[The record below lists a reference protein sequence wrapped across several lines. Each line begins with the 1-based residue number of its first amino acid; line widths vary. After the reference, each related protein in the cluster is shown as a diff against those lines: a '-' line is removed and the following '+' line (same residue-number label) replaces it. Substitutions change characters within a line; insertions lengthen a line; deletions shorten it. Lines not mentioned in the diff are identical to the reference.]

1 MRIRLIL
8 FCVVAG
14 LVSVSPLYGAVTVDF
29 TRDVGAM
36 KPLHGVNNSPNRLKG
51 ALPEF
56 AVAGIP
62 YARLHDT
69 CGPFGGAHY
78 VDVPNVFPDFD
89 ADENDPKSYDFAF
102 TDAYLKPIVASGCK
116 PFYRLGVTIENSAG
130 LKAYNVYPPKDF
142 AKWARI
148 CEHIIRHYNEGW
160 AKGFRWGIEYWEIW
174 NEPESNTMWRGST
187 REAFFEFY
195 RTAALHLKAKFP
207 DIKVGGYGST
217 GFLYA
222 DHEGIAEWPPERERM
237 TKRWL
242 DWFEAFCDYVS
253 APETRA
259 PVDFFS
265 WHLYLREGSGTGP
278 ELIARH
284 AELARKALDAHGM
297 EKTESILDE
306 WNWRPRH
313 FWDEMKGNVGAAC
326 VAASFCVMQRAPV
339 DKAMYYDAY
348 PQRRYCGLFYWPS
361 ERTTPCYEAFV
372 AYNRLFVLGR
382 CAETKS
388 DEAGVHACA
397 ATDGSKRVLL
407 LVNNTGERKIVRP
420 SITLPKGVGG
430 TFAGRIV
437 HETSPVPSPIDP
449 FVSGDP
455 VVMPPYSFV
464 IAEN

>member
-160 AKGFRWGIEYWEIW
+160 ANGFRWGIEYWEIW

-187 REAFFEFY
+187 REAFFELY
-195 RTAALHLKAKFP
+195 RTTALHLKAKFP
-207 DIKVGGYGST
+207 GIKVGGYGST

-222 DHEGIAEWPPERERM
+222 DHEGIAEWTPDRERM

-284 AELARKALDAHGM
+284 AELARRALDAHGM
-297 EKTESILDE
+297 AKAESILDE

-313 FWDEMKGNVGAAC
+313 FWDEMKGNVGLRDAARAGGQGDVLRRLSAAQVLRPVLLAERTHHAVLRGVRGVQQAFRAGTERGDEIGRGRRAC
-326 VAASFCVMQRAPV
+326 LRRHGRRETGAAAREQYRRAQDRASFHHAAKGRGRHVRGPDRA
-339 DKAMYYDAY
+339 
-348 PQRRYCGLFYWPS
+348 
-361 ERTTPCYEAFV
+361 
-372 AYNRLFVLGR
+372 
-382 CAETKS
+382 
-388 DEAGVHACA
+388 
-397 ATDGSKRVLL
+397 
-407 LVNNTGERKIVRP
+407 
-420 SITLPKGVGG
+420 
-430 TFAGRIV
+430 
-437 HETSPVPSPIDP
+437 
-449 FVSGDP
+449 
-455 VVMPPYSFV
+455 
-464 IAEN
+464 

>member
-29 TRDVGAM
+29 TCDVGAM

-174 NEPESNTMWRGST
+174 NEPESNTM
-187 REAFFEFY
+187 
-195 RTAALHLKAKFP
+195 
-207 DIKVGGYGST
+207 
-217 GFLYA
+217 
-222 DHEGIAEWPPERERM
+222 
-237 TKRWL
+237 
-242 DWFEAFCDYVS
+242 
-253 APETRA
+253 
-259 PVDFFS
+259 
-265 WHLYLREGSGTGP
+265 
-278 ELIARH
+278 
-284 AELARKALDAHGM
+284 
-297 EKTESILDE
+297 
-306 WNWRPRH
+306 
-313 FWDEMKGNVGAAC
+313 
-326 VAASFCVMQRAPV
+326 
-339 DKAMYYDAY
+339 
-348 PQRRYCGLFYWPS
+348 
-361 ERTTPCYEAFV
+361 
-372 AYNRLFVLGR
+372 
-382 CAETKS
+382 
-388 DEAGVHACA
+388 
-397 ATDGSKRVLL
+397 
-407 LVNNTGERKIVRP
+407 
-420 SITLPKGVGG
+420 
-430 TFAGRIV
+430 
-437 HETSPVPSPIDP
+437 
-449 FVSGDP
+449 
-455 VVMPPYSFV
+455 
-464 IAEN
+464 